1 MPQVWRENAR
11 HIFRDVS
18 AHTALLFGQAAPVDD
33 ATAHGFR
40 SRDAANSGHDITS
53 ETGA

>member
-1 MPQVWRENAR
+1 
-11 HIFRDVS
+11 
-18 AHTALLFGQAAPVDD
+18 VDD